1 MVLAS
6 HALLFYSGYL
16 IRTVIQMLITARI
29 NKILFFTS
37 HLKLGQLNLNN
48 ILIRKND
55 IRYKLTPKTYYL
67 KNK

>member
-6 HALLFYSGYL
+6 HALLFYSGYF